1 VSHILNVTML
11 SIVMLSVVAL
21 ENMVANTLIYYVER
35 IVNVGK
41 V

>member
-1 VSHILNVTML
+1 MSHILNVTML